1 MARAQKR
8 SLVLAAAGANRYHS
22 TGAAARYRAVTQAQH
37 SHRGQIA
44 SVEPPMQRTNAQ
56 AYDTASAGAVTAH
69 LTSANVAPD
78 KTWDTE
84 STLFKSKALRHL
96 NASGSFDRPI
106 SNVWQGYAG
115 SLRG

>member
-44 SVEPPMQRTNAQ
+44 SVEPPMQRIGWCC
-56 AYDTASAGAVTAH
+56 YCS